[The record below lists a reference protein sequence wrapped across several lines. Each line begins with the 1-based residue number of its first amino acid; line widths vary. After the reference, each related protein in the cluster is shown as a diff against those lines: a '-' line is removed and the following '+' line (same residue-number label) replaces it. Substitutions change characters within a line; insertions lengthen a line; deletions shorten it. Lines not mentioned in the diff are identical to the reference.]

1 MAMLIKKNT
10 PSYTKNVTISKTGN
24 VCTERIDANGRDW
37 MEFIEEQGRI
47 PIDRYVDVSD
57 RGKVTEK
64 NFMDRVK
71 PEHKQ
76 WLADE
81 IKKRR
86 MAAIEEMEATKRQ
99 KPQSKAEERFA
110 ETMTRM
116 VQMSAVKL
124 EAAQAPVPKAKTE
137 KTV

>member
-1 MAMLIKKNT
+1 MTNRLCKPWEHSLSRRQLLGSMAGAAAVGM
-10 PSYTKNVTISKTGN
+10 TGGLGG
-24 VCTERIDANGRDW
+24 IFQPA
-37 MEFIEEQGRI
+37 I
-47 PIDRYVDVSD
+47 
-57 RGKVTEK
+57 
-64 NFMDRVK
+64 
-71 PEHKQ
+71 
-76 WLADE
+76 ADE